1 MSRQEMKFLEIT
13 FQISGGGPR
22 VKPAGAK
29 CGSGADAR
37 GADSAVT
44 FLKWGLEIPS
54 RTSSSCRVVSVAQW
68 AGVSEPRIQYFYHD
82 QAARLHNPEISVHAM
97 LLCCIIQSPEIPVHA
112 RLPRPQPQR
121 RRTST
126 VITASCLR
134 VWASCFSAT
143 DFVVYRHSLGNL
155 TCVSHV

>member
-1 MSRQEMKFLEIT
+1 MSPHEMKFLFCI
-13 FQISGGGPR
+13 FRISGWGPR

-68 AGVSEPRIQYFYHD
+68 AGVSEPRIQYFYFNADHD
-82 QAARLHNPEISVHAM
+82 QAARLHNPAISVHAM
-97 LLCCIIQSPEIPVHA
+97 LHNPAISVHA
-112 RLPRPQPQR
+112 
-121 RRTST
+121 
-126 VITASCLR
+126 
-134 VWASCFSAT
+134 
-143 DFVVYRHSLGNL
+143 
-155 TCVSHV
+155 